1 MLNSNLFFP
10 YLAFSAFLNFVSPL
24 SLPDYS
30 ECCLVHH
37 LLKGTWC
44 SGITSASHAEG
55 PGFKS
60 QCVHFPLIDLFEFK
74 QRSATARSRFCV
86 RYSKLS
92 FRPLP
97 PELSL
102 SRSSFA
108 EVAATKASTSKSTR
122 GGTRTRN
129 LLLRREAPYPLG
141 HTSSYRSLP
150 NMCFIMPSDRLIVFA
165 QFLAFLCI
173 ILLSLP

>member
-1 MLNSNLFFP
+1 MRLPCCSMQSTVHATAREQLTDASSLCRNAIHRLSML
-10 YLAFSAFLNFVSPL
+10 
-24 SLPDYS
+24 LPMQM
-30 ECCLVHH
+30 
-37 LLKGTWC
+37 GTWC

-60 QCVHFPLIDLFEFK
+60 QCVHFSTGL
-74 QRSATARSRFCV
+74 
-86 RYSKLS
+86 SKK
-92 FRPLP
+92 RLP
-97 PELSL
+97 RL
-102 SRSSFA
+102 SRTTA
-108 EVAATKASTSKSTR
+108 HSKSTR

-150 NMCFIMPSDRLIVFA
+150 NMCFIMLSDRLIVFA
-165 QFLAFLCI
+165 QFLAFLCL